1 MTTVGIT
8 GAAGR
13 IGSMLVDGLSDQY
26 ELTLFD
32 VDNEVK
38 QKYGDDHHTV
48 VADLSDAEAIVGL
61 FDGIDVVLHL
71 AASARDTS
79 PWESVLPHNIVATY
93 NVFEE
98 ARRAGVGKLVFAS
111 SNHTQNGI
119 AMADTSTSLT
129 PFYEKRRGYIRLD
142 DPPTP
147 TSIYGVSKIFGES
160 LGWLYHKRHG
170 IRFVGLRIGA
180 TGPSD
185 NIGGSLGT
193 DRESYIRAMFLSRR
207 DCIEVFKRA
216 IEVDT
221 EFLVAY
227 AISDNDGRIFD
238 MKESM
243 EKLEFD
249 PQDNS
254 EDFFDRA

>member
-8 GAAGR
+8 GAVGR
-13 IGSMLVDGLSDQY
+13 IGSMLVDGFGDQY

-38 QKYGDDHHTV
+38 QKYGDDHTTV
-48 VADLSDAEAIVGL
+48 IADFSDAEAVTGL
-61 FDGIDVVLHL
+61 FDGLDVVIHL
-71 AASARDTS
+71 AASSSDRS
-79 PWESVLPHNIVATY
+79 PWEHVLPHNIIATY

-98 ARRAGVGKLVFAS
+98 ARRAGVGRIVFAS
-111 SNHTQNGI
+111 SNHTQNGV

-129 PFYEKRRGYIRLD
+129 PFYEKHRGYIRLD

-147 TSIYGVSKIFGES
+147 TSIYGVSKLFGEN

-185 NIGGSLGT
+185 NVSRSKGT

-216 IEVDT
+216 IEVD
-221 EFLVAY
+221 EEYLVAY

-243 EKLEFD
+243 ERLGFY

-254 EDFFDRA
+254 KDFFDRA